1 MVCDQL
7 NIPVLAYGL
16 RTDFRGE
23 PFEGSKYLLAWAE
36 ELVEVKTVCR
46 SGRKATMSAR
56 LNLEGERVWSGEQVD
71 IGYHYEPLSR
81 HLFDLPSISPVMS
94 ATHQSSEEA

>member
-1 MVCDQL
+1 MCDHL
-7 NIPVLAYGL
+7 DIPVLTYGL
-16 RTDFRGE
+16 RTDFQGQ
-23 PFEGSKYLLAWAE
+23 PFEGSQYLLAWAE

-56 LNLEGERVWSGEQVD
+56 LDQDGQRVYAGEQVD

-81 HLFDLPSISPVMS
+81 HIFELEKISPINYSVPES
-94 ATHQSSEEA
+94 LQ